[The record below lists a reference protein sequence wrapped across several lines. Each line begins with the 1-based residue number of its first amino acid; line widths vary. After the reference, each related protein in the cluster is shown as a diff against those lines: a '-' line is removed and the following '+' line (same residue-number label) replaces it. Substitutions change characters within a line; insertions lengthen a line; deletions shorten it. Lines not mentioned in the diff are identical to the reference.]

1 MRLKNFNGET
11 KMKNELIEVEEKSV
25 LAAFVAGDGLD
36 PIIAQARKLVDE
48 FEPDLSTDKG
58 RKAIASMAAK
68 VAKLK
73 VKLDDLGKDL
83 VGDWKAK
90 AKIVD
95 GSRKKMRDELD
106 ELKARARAPLTE
118 WENKE
123 ADRVKAHKEVVNRI
137 DQLGTGTSYNGGQL
151 YLDELKANLRLLNDV
166 DISSLD
172 EFELEAIKK
181 KQRAIEALNLRIA
194 AEQNRLDTEAELE
207 RMRAA
212 EAEREQ
218 KEREEKIRQEAAN
231 KEREK
236 LLEEQKEK
244 TASIEKSKREGIARE
259 EAAKK
264 AAEESDRQR
273 NAAEERAKVEAEN
286 AEKNRIAAE
295 QKAKDD
301 AEIAAENARQIEI
314 NRQKEVENQERI
326 DKEKREA
333 DRLHV
338 GEVRGAAKA
347 GLMQFVTEDV
357 AKKIVMAINN
367 NEIANVTINY

>member
-1 MRLKNFNGET
+1 
-11 KMKNELIEVEEKSV
+11 MKNELIEVEEKSV